1 MIATYR
7 GLYKSRDS
15 EKMSQR
21 DWPWAYFKKLDLP
34 NRIAQGENSWSLTY
48 QLHVMLPDSSFECQE
63 HQLHNEAVAGGEPG
77 ELDKS
82 QPTERFKC
90 HALEF
95 IIYL

>member
-1 MIATYR
+1 MLLTEAYTNLGIR
-7 GLYKSRDS
+7 KRCHREIDPGLTSRS
-15 EKMSQR
+15 
-21 DWPWAYFKKLDLP
+21 WDLP

-48 QLHVMLPDSSFECQE
+48 QLHVMLPDGSFECQE

-82 QPTERFKC
+82 QPTERFKY